1 MSIWNARER
10 ALAALALACLI
21 GATAVRAHNVR
32 AQSSLTC
39 QFVSFKVALN
49 AGDNFE
55 RELGGGLLFR
65 VRHQKEP
72 GWFLDIVPAE
82 ANTKDYVY
90 PVNLPLRFNGN
101 QTLGPGYG
109 ETVKSSLAHPH
120 EMYFLLNRPD
130 YDRVFGLIGNVLW
143 SYQTSDPDKALADY
157 TNAVEEAKK
166 GWLRVAIS
174 SYKTDPKTG
183 ALTRIKLHVE
193 VTTPQNF
200 QFAPH
205 FNPLSWPCHP

>member
-10 ALAALALACLI
+10 LLVATALMCLI
-21 GATAVRAHNVR
+21 AAVPAR
-32 AQSSLTC
+32 AQSSLAC
-39 QFVSFKVALN
+39 LSVSFKVHLN
-49 AGDNFE
+49 AGDSFE

-65 VRHQKEP
+65 MTSEKEP

-82 ANTKDYVY
+82 ANTKDYIY
-90 PVNLPLRFNGN
+90 PVNLPLRLNPN

-120 EMYFLLNRPD
+120 EMYFLLNRSD
-130 YDRVFGLIGNVLW
+130 YDRVSGLIGNVLW

-157 TNAVEEAKK
+157 TNAADEARK
-166 GWLRVAIS
+166 GWLRVAVS

-183 ALTRIKLHVE
+183 ALSRIKLRVD
-193 VTTPQNF
+193 VTTPQDF

-205 FNPLSWPCHP
+205 LNPWPWPCHP

>member
-1 MSIWNARER
+1 MSIGNGRER
-10 ALAALALACLI
+10 LLAAFVLMCCLI
-21 GATAVRAHNVR
+21 AAIEAR
-32 AQSSLTC
+32 AQSSPAC
-39 QFVSFKVALN
+39 QSVSFKAHLN
-49 AGDNFE
+49 AGESFE

-65 VRHQKEP
+65 MTSEKEP

-82 ANTKDYVY
+82 ANTKDYIY
-90 PVNLPLRFNGN
+90 PVNLPLRLNPN

-120 EMYFLLNRPD
+120 EMYFLLDRSD

-157 TNAVEEAKK
+157 TNAADEARK
-166 GWLRVAIS
+166 GWLRVAVS
-174 SYKTDPKTG
+174 SYKTDAKTG
-183 ALTRIKLHVE
+183 ALSRIKLRVD
-193 VTTPQNF
+193 VTTPQDF

-205 FNPLSWPCHP
+205 LNPWPWPCHP